1 MKKIITAIVVIAM
14 LFSVAVLFPA
24 YADNDPI
31 VFGYT
36 AEYKDVAGYPS
47 EDNDS
52 FKTGYD
58 AESDSLKM
66 TPKLSGLGSVYFG
79 SGYENLVVDTT
90 VYKFIKVC
98 YKVNTEKG
106 VPGAENGGQVFAVQF
121 GNTVWSGVRLEWGIS
136 DEAASGFK
144 SLVVDMTDKNATIGG
159 VNQVNHEGAID
170 DWEEFPAIHSAGG
183 TTMSFVIAD
192 LGSSA
197 LKKTDE
203 VFVKYVAFF
212 ATKAEADAFSLG
224 EAPIQEPSEASEV
237 ASEASESESEAS
249 EAESEASE
257 VASEAE
263 SEASEAASEAESEA
277 SEPAASAPES
287 SASEPASGSSFPT
300 WAYIVIAAVVVAII
314 VVIIIAASKSK
325 KK

>member
-1 MKKIITAIVVIAM
+1 MKKLLAILITVAM
-14 LFSVAVLFPA
+14 LASVAVLFPA

-36 AEYKDVAGYPS
+36 AAYKDVAGYPS

-52 FKTGYD
+52 YKTGYD
-58 AESDSLKM
+58 ADSDSLKM

-121 GNTVWSGVRLEWGIS
+121 GNAVWSGARLEWGIS

-170 DWEEFPAIHSAGG
+170 DWEEFPAIHSEGG

-212 ATKAEADAFSLG
+212 ATKAEADAFDID
-224 EAPIQEPSEASEV
+224 AANEPEV
-237 ASEASESESEAS
+237 
-249 EAESEASE
+249 
-257 VASEAE
+257 
-263 SEASEAASEAESEA
+263 
-277 SEPAASAPES
+277 SEP
-287 SASEPASGSSFPT
+287 ASEPASEPETSEPASEPETSQPENSESEKPNTNTSDIAIISG
-300 WAYIVIAAVVVAII
+300 AVLLCAAAAVVA
-314 VVIIIAASKSK
+314 VVSKKSK
-325 KK
+325 